1 MTSLTTL
8 QNITGIVKAFGSI
21 GFGIVDMDGRRSCFG
36 SVKSTRHRRR
46 MWNFRFQCITGFT
59 LLLATD
65 PRKSTYVQTSDVMG
79 LQIIIINN
87 NVMDNNNSMHKL

>member
-1 MTSLTTL
+1 
-8 QNITGIVKAFGSI
+8 
-21 GFGIVDMDGRRSCFG
+21 
-36 SVKSTRHRRR
+36 

-65 PRKSTYVQTSDVMG
+65 PGKSTYVQTSDVMG